1 MSLIEMKNVKK
12 TYLLG
17 EIETHALR
25 GIDLKIEKKEFVALL
40 GPSGSG
46 KTTIL
51 NVIGT
56 IDYQTSGDILIEE
69 QNIANLSDN
78 KKSELRNTKIGFVF
92 QNFNLIPV
100 LTALENVMLPLQ
112 MNGFSSLKAKKKA
125 IGRLEDVGIHQF
137 ASHRPDKLSGGQR
150 QRVAVA
156 RALINDPNIIL
167 ADEPTANL
175 DSKTAQNIISLMQ
188 KLNERENMTF
198 IFSTHDQRL
207 IDNVE
212 RLVHLQDGKIIEQ

>member
-188 KLNERENMTF
+188 KLNEKENMTF

-212 RLVHLQDGKIIEQ
+212 RLVHLQDGKIIE